1 LTFKIPSFA
10 TEKLPI
16 TDASATAQDIYA
28 LVMLAEVLD
37 GYDGARLARQ
47 LTQGANRVADSVGAS
62 AGLLGRGPETFTLQ
76 GIPAKGKSTA
86 QLEAALRGEVAKIAK
101 SGVSAQ
107 ELQRVKNQYAAGEV
121 FKRDSLM
128 GQAQELGMAWAL
140 GLPAGSSDILIERLG
155 AVTPAQVQSVAQR
168 YFGDDELTVGVL
180 LPQTAQTPQAAQ
192 AAQAAKSPQAVKTL
206 RQ

>member
-1 LTFKIPSFA
+1 
-10 TEKLPI
+10 
-16 TDASATAQDIYA
+16 
-28 LVMLAEVLD
+28 
-37 GYDGARLARQ
+37 
-47 LTQGANRVADSVGAS
+47 
-62 AGLLGRGPETFTLQ
+62 LLGRGPENFTLQ